1 MNKLLK
7 KELAL
12 AMHPT
17 APMFLALSVLLIIP
31 NYPYYVTFFY
41 TSLAIFFT
49 CLNGRENNDVYY
61 TLLLPVPKRSVV
73 ASRMLFAVLLELAQ
87 LLLALPF
94 ALIRQSMPIPGNQA
108 GMDANIAFF
117 GLALVLLGIFNAVF
131 FPLYYRDVTKV
142 GKAFAIASAVEFMC
156 IIAAEACAF
165 ALPFFKTRLDTPDP
179 QYLGSKLAVLFAGL
193 AVYLLLTALSYRS
206 SARSFEKLDI

>member
-17 APMFLALSVLLIIP
+17 APIFLALSVLLIIP

-73 ASRMLFAVLLELAQ
+73 A
-87 LLLALPF
+87 
-94 ALIRQSMPIPGNQA
+94 
-108 GMDANIAFF
+108 
-117 GLALVLLGIFNAVF
+117 
-131 FPLYYRDVTKV
+131 
-142 GKAFAIASAVEFMC
+142 
-156 IIAAEACAF
+156 
-165 ALPFFKTRLDTPDP
+165 
-179 QYLGSKLAVLFAGL
+179 
-193 AVYLLLTALSYRS
+193 
-206 SARSFEKLDI
+206 